1 MTFKLMTD
9 SAADL
14 NEDWVTTYD
23 IFRLGLSVEMDG
35 QLYQTFGD
43 HSLTTEH
50 LLEQMKK
57 GSQPKTSQ
65 VNVGQFE
72 AIFRQSA
79 HNQEEV
85 LYLAL
90 SSALS
95 GTYNSAL
102 MARDMVL
109 EDYPEAKIVIIDTLL
124 AAGGQGL
131 LCLLAAEA
139 RAKGFNLEQTET
151 LIKDSQSRLRAYF
164 LVDDLFHLMRG
175 GRVSKGAA
183 ILGSLASI
191 KPMLKIAG
199 DGQLKPIAKIKGR
212 KKAKKELIDKVLS
225 DLAEKRVVV
234 AYNGTAERALEV
246 KEQLLSETDV
256 TEALLL
262 PIGPVISAHLGPD
275 ALAIFCLGLTARD

>member
-14 NEDWVTTYD
+14 NEDWINAYA
-23 IFRLGLSVEMDG
+23 IFRLGLTVEMDG
-35 QLYQTFGD
+35 NVYETFGED
-43 HSLTTEH
+43 ALTTDF
-50 LLEQMKK
+50 LLNQMKT

-72 AIFRQSA
+72 EAFRTFAKEQK
-79 HNQEEV
+79 EV
-85 LYLAL
+85 LYISL

-109 EDYPEAKIVIIDTLL
+109 EDYPDAKITIIDSLL

-131 LCLLAAEA
+131 LVLMAAEA
-139 RAKGFNLEQTET
+139 RAKGFSLDQTET
-151 LIKDSQSRLRAYF
+151 LIRDSQSRLRAYF

-191 KPMLKIAG
+191 KPLLKIAG
-199 DGQLKPIAKIKGR
+199 DGQLTPIAKIKGR
-212 KKAKKELIDKVLS
+212 KKAKKELMQLALS
-225 DLAEKRVVV
+225 DLSDKRLVV
-234 AYNGTAERALEV
+234 AYNAQPT
-246 KEQLLSETDV
+246 EQMNSKKN
-256 TEALLL
+256 
-262 PIGPVISAHLGPD
+262 
-275 ALAIFCLGLTARD
+275 F